1 MLWCSKIQVFP
12 KDFCRNISLK
22 KCLPGWRP
30 LVLGSLFFSF
40 NYLLNNSE
48 FTLTIFLG
56 RGNFCSLLNKKKL
69 DISAATEECSQN
81 GGELFYPISEAD
93 IRAIKSMYGKDLN
106 SFFIQFR
113 DDVYAE
119 GLFVKSQVNRS
130 SKDLVLFS
138 LDRLFAK
145 SKLKKTFIY
154 HNLILF

>member
-1 MLWCSKIQVFP
+1 M
-12 KDFCRNISLK
+12 
-22 KCLPGWRP
+22 
-30 LVLGSLFFSF
+30 
-40 NYLLNNSE
+40 
-48 FTLTIFLG
+48 
-56 RGNFCSLLNKKKL
+56 NKKKL

-81 GGELFYPISEAD
+81 GGELFYPVSEAD
-93 IRAIKSMYGKDLN
+93 IRAIKSMYGNDLN

-145 SKLKKTFIY
+145 SKLKKSFIY